1 MKLIQKIALR
11 LSMVLIPVIALWAMI
26 FYFVTVEEINDEVD
40 DLLRSYSE
48 QLIAKKLAN
57 QELPVADIIAGMH
70 YSISQ
75 VTEEYADSHP
85 RTKYYDSDLYINETD
100 EDEPARFLKTFFYDA
115 EGRYFELIAAIPT
128 FEKEDLIEAILW
140 WIAALY
146 LILLVT
152 VIVITLAVFQKSI
165 RPLYEILD
173 WLNAY
178 TPGKTQDKLA
188 ADTDIYEFR
197 QLEKAVTEA
206 TDRSNEAYEKQK
218 QFIGNASHELQTPLA
233 VLGGRIDWMLDN
245 DSLGEENI
253 GELVKMKREVVHISR
268 LNKTLLLLTK
278 IDNGQFPDVMDVNL
292 SSIVQ
297 SQEEM
302 YEEIFSRKNIHCSLE
317 MQDSPVVVR
326 MNETLATILVTN
338 LIKNAFMHSPD
349 GGIVTIA
356 LDGNGLAV
364 ENSGEAPL
372 DRERIFDRFY
382 QGAKKEGST
391 GLGLA
396 LAKTIADKNGMQFS
410 YSFADGRHRFRIN
423 FCFFVQITDSLQ
435 NRNVISPYKQII
447 IVR

>member
-297 SQEEM
+297 SQKEM
-302 YEEIFSRKNIHCSLE
+302 YEEIFSRKNIHCSLG
-317 MQDSPVVVR
+317 MPDSPVVVR

-338 LIKNAFMHSPD
+338 LIKNAFMHSPE

-423 FCFFVQITDSLQ
+423 F
-435 NRNVISPYKQII
+435 
-447 IVR
+447 

>member
-85 RTKYYDSDLYINETD
+85 RTDYYDSELYINETD

-278 IDNGQFPDVMDVNL
+278 IDNGQFPDVLDVNL

-297 SQEEM
+297 SQKEM

-338 LIKNAFMHSPD
+338 LIKNAFMHSPEGD
-349 GGIVTIA
+349 IVTIA

-423 FCFFVQITDSLQ
+423 F
-435 NRNVISPYKQII
+435 
-447 IVR
+447 

>member
-40 DLLRSYSE
+40 DLLKSYSE

-75 VTEEYADSHP
+75 VTEEYAESHP

-297 SQEEM
+297 SQREM

-338 LIKNAFMHSPD
+338 LIKNAFMHSPE

-364 ENSGEAPL
+364 ENSGEAQL

-423 FCFFVQITDSLQ
+423 F
-435 NRNVISPYKQII
+435 
-447 IVR
+447 

>member
-297 SQEEM
+297 SQREM

-338 LIKNAFMHSPD
+338 LIKNAFMHSPE

-356 LDGNGLAV
+356 LDGNELAV

-410 YSFADGRHRFRIN
+410 YSFADGKHRFRIN
-423 FCFFVQITDSLQ
+423 F
-435 NRNVISPYKQII
+435 
-447 IVR
+447 

>member
-85 RTKYYDSDLYINETD
+85 RTKYYDSELYINETD

-197 QLEKAVTEA
+197 QLEQAVTEA
-206 TDRSNEAYEKQK
+206 TDRSNDAYEKQK

-297 SQEEM
+297 SQKEM
-302 YEEIFSRKNIHCSLE
+302 YEEIFSRKNIHCSLG

-338 LIKNAFMHSPD
+338 LIKNAFMHSPE

-391 GLGLA
+391 GLGWA

-423 FCFFVQITDSLQ
+423 F
-435 NRNVISPYKQII
+435 
-447 IVR
+447 

>member
-85 RTKYYDSDLYINETD
+85 RTKYYDSELYINETD

-218 QFIGNASHELQTPLA
+218 QFIGHASHELQTPLA

-297 SQEEM
+297 SQKEM

-338 LIKNAFMHSPD
+338 LIKNAFMHSPE

-423 FCFFVQITDSLQ
+423 F
-435 NRNVISPYKQII
+435 
-447 IVR
+447 

>member
-75 VTEEYADSHP
+75 VAEEYADSHP

-245 DSLGEENI
+245 DSLGEETI

-297 SQEEM
+297 SQREM

-338 LIKNAFMHSPD
+338 LIKNAFMHSPE

-423 FCFFVQITDSLQ
+423 F
-435 NRNVISPYKQII
+435 
-447 IVR
+447 

>member
-57 QELPVADIIAGMH
+57 QELPVANIIAGMH

-297 SQEEM
+297 SQKEM

-338 LIKNAFMHSPD
+338 LIKNAFMHSPE

-364 ENSGEAPL
+364 ENSGETPL

-423 FCFFVQITDSLQ
+423 F
-435 NRNVISPYKQII
+435 
-447 IVR
+447 

>member
-85 RTKYYDSDLYINETD
+85 RTKYYDSELYINETD

-297 SQEEM
+297 SQREM

-338 LIKNAFMHSPD
+338 LIKNAFMHSPE

-356 LDGNGLAV
+356 LDGNVLAV

-423 FCFFVQITDSLQ
+423 F
-435 NRNVISPYKQII
+435 
-447 IVR
+447 

>member
-85 RTKYYDSDLYINETD
+85 RTKYYDSELYINETD

-165 RPLYEILD
+165 RPFYEILD

-197 QLEKAVTEA
+197 QLEQVQRGLRKAEA
-206 TDRSNEAYEKQK
+206 VYRQC
-218 QFIGNASHELQTPLA
+218 
-233 VLGGRIDWMLDN
+233 
-245 DSLGEENI
+245 
-253 GELVKMKREVVHISR
+253 
-268 LNKTLLLLTK
+268 
-278 IDNGQFPDVMDVNL
+278 FP
-292 SSIVQ
+292 
-297 SQEEM
+297 
-302 YEEIFSRKNIHCSLE
+302 
-317 MQDSPVVVR
+317 
-326 MNETLATILVTN
+326 
-338 LIKNAFMHSPD
+338 
-349 GGIVTIA
+349 
-356 LDGNGLAV
+356 
-364 ENSGEAPL
+364 
-372 DRERIFDRFY
+372 
-382 QGAKKEGST
+382 
-391 GLGLA
+391 
-396 LAKTIADKNGMQFS
+396 
-410 YSFADGRHRFRIN
+410 
-423 FCFFVQITDSLQ
+423 
-435 NRNVISPYKQII
+435 
-447 IVR
+447 

>member
-75 VTEEYADSHP
+75 VAEEYADSHP

-297 SQEEM
+297 SQKEM

-338 LIKNAFMHSPD
+338 LIKNAFMHSPE

-364 ENSGEAPL
+364 ENSGEASL

-423 FCFFVQITDSLQ
+423 F
-435 NRNVISPYKQII
+435 
-447 IVR
+447 

>member
-128 FEKEDLIEAILW
+128 FEKEDLIETILW

-197 QLEKAVTEA
+197 QLEKTVTEA

-338 LIKNAFMHSPD
+338 LIKNAFMHSPE

-423 FCFFVQITDSLQ
+423 F
-435 NRNVISPYKQII
+435 
-447 IVR
+447 

>member
-165 RPLYEILD
+165 RPFYEILD

-178 TPGKTQDKLA
+178 TPGQTQDKLA

-197 QLEKAVTEA
+197 KLEKAVTEA

-278 IDNGQFPDVMDVNL
+278 IDNGQFPDIMDVNL

-297 SQEEM
+297 SQKEM

-338 LIKNAFMHSPD
+338 LIKNAFMHSPE

-423 FCFFVQITDSLQ
+423 F
-435 NRNVISPYKQII
+435 
-447 IVR
+447 

>member
-85 RTKYYDSDLYINETD
+85 RTKYYDSELYINETD

-206 TDRSNEAYEKQK
+206 TGRSNEAYEKQK

-297 SQEEM
+297 SQKEM
-302 YEEIFSRKNIHCSLE
+302 YKEIFSRKNIHCSLE

-338 LIKNAFMHSPD
+338 LIKNAFMHSPE

-410 YSFADGRHRFRIN
+410 YSFTDGMHRFRIN
-423 FCFFVQITDSLQ
+423 F
-435 NRNVISPYKQII
+435 
-447 IVR
+447 

>member
-206 TDRSNEAYEKQK
+206 TDRSNEAYEKQM

-297 SQEEM
+297 SQKEM

-317 MQDSPVVVR
+317 MHDSPVVVR

-338 LIKNAFMHSPD
+338 LIKNAFMHSPE

-423 FCFFVQITDSLQ
+423 F
-435 NRNVISPYKQII
+435 
-447 IVR
+447 

>member
-26 FYFVTVEEINDEVD
+26 FYFATVEEINDEVD

-338 LIKNAFMHSPD
+338 LIKNAFMHSPE

-423 FCFFVQITDSLQ
+423 F
-435 NRNVISPYKQII
+435 
-447 IVR
+447 

>member
-75 VTEEYADSHP
+75 VTEEYADSHQ
-85 RTKYYDSDLYINETD
+85 RTKYYDSELYINETD

-197 QLEKAVTEA
+197 QLEQAVTEA

-297 SQEEM
+297 SQKEM

-338 LIKNAFMHSPD
+338 LIKNAFMHSPE

-410 YSFADGRHRFRIN
+410 YSFADGRHKFRIN
-423 FCFFVQITDSLQ
+423 F
-435 NRNVISPYKQII
+435 
-447 IVR
+447 

>member
-1 MKLIQKIALR
+1 M
-11 LSMVLIPVIALWAMI
+11 
-26 FYFVTVEEINDEVD
+26 
-40 DLLRSYSE
+40 
-48 QLIAKKLAN
+48 
-57 QELPVADIIAGMH
+57 PVADIIAGMP

-85 RTKYYDSDLYINETD
+85 RTKYYDSELYINETD

-165 RPLYEILD
+165 RPFYEILD

-297 SQEEM
+297 SQKEM

-338 LIKNAFMHSPD
+338 LIKNAFMHSPE

-356 LDGNGLAV
+356 LVGNGLTV

-372 DRERIFDRFY
+372 DREQIFDRFY

-423 FCFFVQITDSLQ
+423 F
-435 NRNVISPYKQII
+435 
-447 IVR
+447 

>member
-57 QELPVADIIAGMH
+57 QELPVANIIAGMH

-152 VIVITLAVFQKSI
+152 VIVITLAVFQESI

-297 SQEEM
+297 SQKEM

-338 LIKNAFMHSPD
+338 LIKNAFMHSPE

-364 ENSGEAPL
+364 ENSGETPL

-423 FCFFVQITDSLQ
+423 F
-435 NRNVISPYKQII
+435 
-447 IVR
+447 

>member
-85 RTKYYDSDLYINETD
+85 STKYYDSDLYINETD

-297 SQEEM
+297 SQKEM

-338 LIKNAFMHSPD
+338 LIKNAFMHSPE

-423 FCFFVQITDSLQ
+423 F
-435 NRNVISPYKQII
+435 
-447 IVR
+447 

>member
-1 MKLIQKIALR
+1 MKLIQKIVLR

-85 RTKYYDSDLYINETD
+85 RTKYYDSESYINETD
-100 EDEPARFLKTFFYDA
+100 EDKPARFLKTFFYDA

-297 SQEEM
+297 SQKEM

-338 LIKNAFMHSPD
+338 LIKNAFMHSPE

-423 FCFFVQITDSLQ
+423 F
-435 NRNVISPYKQII
+435 
-447 IVR
+447 

>member
-57 QELPVADIIAGMH
+57 QELPAADIIAGMH

-297 SQEEM
+297 SQKEM

-317 MQDSPVVVR
+317 IQDFPVVVR

-338 LIKNAFMHSPD
+338 LIKNAFMHSPE

-382 QGAKKEGST
+382 LGAKKEGST

-423 FCFFVQITDSLQ
+423 F
-435 NRNVISPYKQII
+435 
-447 IVR
+447 

>member
-40 DLLRSYSE
+40 DLLKSYSE

-85 RTKYYDSDLYINETD
+85 RTKYYDSELYINETD

-197 QLEKAVTEA
+197 QLEQAVTEA
-206 TDRSNEAYEKQK
+206 TARSNEAYEKQK

-278 IDNGQFPDVMDVNL
+278 IDNGQFPDVMNVNL

-297 SQEEM
+297 SQKEM

-338 LIKNAFMHSPD
+338 LIKNAFMHSPE

-423 FCFFVQITDSLQ
+423 F
-435 NRNVISPYKQII
+435 
-447 IVR
+447 

>member
-278 IDNGQFPDVMDVNL
+278 IDNGQFPDVMDINL

-297 SQEEM
+297 SQKEM

-338 LIKNAFMHSPD
+338 LIKNAFMHSPE

-364 ENSGEAPL
+364 ENNGEAPL

-423 FCFFVQITDSLQ
+423 F
-435 NRNVISPYKQII
+435 
-447 IVR
+447 

>member
-85 RTKYYDSDLYINETD
+85 RTKNYDSELYINETD

-297 SQEEM
+297 SQKEM

-338 LIKNAFMHSPD
+338 LIKNAFMHSPE

-423 FCFFVQITDSLQ
+423 F
-435 NRNVISPYKQII
+435 
-447 IVR
+447 

>member
-26 FYFVTVEEINDEVD
+26 FYFVTVEEINDEVN

-85 RTKYYDSDLYINETD
+85 RTKYYDSELYINETD

-297 SQEEM
+297 SQKEM

-338 LIKNAFMHSPD
+338 LIKNAFMHSPE

-356 LDGNGLAV
+356 LDRNGLAV

-423 FCFFVQITDSLQ
+423 F
-435 NRNVISPYKQII
+435 
-447 IVR
+447 

>member
-1 MKLIQKIALR
+1 M
-11 LSMVLIPVIALWAMI
+11 
-26 FYFVTVEEINDEVD
+26 
-40 DLLRSYSE
+40 
-48 QLIAKKLAN
+48 
-57 QELPVADIIAGMH
+57 
-70 YSISQ
+70 
-75 VTEEYADSHP
+75 
-85 RTKYYDSDLYINETD
+85 
-100 EDEPARFLKTFFYDA
+100 
-115 EGRYFELIAAIPT
+115 
-128 FEKEDLIEAILW
+128 IEAILW

-297 SQEEM
+297 SQKEM

-338 LIKNAFMHSPD
+338 LIKNAFMHSPE

-396 LAKTIADKNGMQFS
+396 LAKTIADKNGMRFS

-423 FCFFVQITDSLQ
+423 F
-435 NRNVISPYKQII
+435 
-447 IVR
+447 

>member
-197 QLEKAVTEA
+197 QLEQAVTEA

-297 SQEEM
+297 SQKEM

-338 LIKNAFMHSPD
+338 LIKNAFMHSPE

-356 LDGNGLAV
+356 LDGNGLVV

-423 FCFFVQITDSLQ
+423 F
-435 NRNVISPYKQII
+435 
-447 IVR
+447 

>member
-128 FEKEDLIEAILW
+128 FEKEDLIETILW

-165 RPLYEILD
+165 RPFYEILD

-297 SQEEM
+297 SQKEM

-338 LIKNAFMHSPD
+338 LIKNAFMHSPE

-356 LDGNGLAV
+356 LVGNGLTV

-423 FCFFVQITDSLQ
+423 F
-435 NRNVISPYKQII
+435 
-447 IVR
+447 

>member
-57 QELPVADIIAGMH
+57 QEVPVADILAGMH

-297 SQEEM
+297 SQKEM

-338 LIKNAFMHSPD
+338 LIKNAFMHSPE

-356 LDGNGLAV
+356 LDRNGLAV

-410 YSFADGRHRFRIN
+410 YSFAYGRHRFRIN
-423 FCFFVQITDSLQ
+423 F
-435 NRNVISPYKQII
+435 
-447 IVR
+447 

>member
-11 LSMVLIPVIALWAMI
+11 LSMVLIPVIALWAMF

-85 RTKYYDSDLYINETD
+85 RTDYYDSELYINETD

-128 FEKEDLIEAILW
+128 FEKEDLIEATLW

-178 TPGKTQDKLA
+178 TPGKTQDKLE

-253 GELVKMKREVVHISR
+253 GELVKMKREVGHISR

-297 SQEEM
+297 SQKEM

-317 MQDSPVVVR
+317 MPDSPVTVR

-338 LIKNAFMHSPD
+338 LIKNAFMHSPE

-356 LDGNGLAV
+356 LGRNGLAV

-396 LAKTIADKNGMQFS
+396 LAKTIADKNGMRFS

-423 FCFFVQITDSLQ
+423 F
-435 NRNVISPYKQII
+435 
-447 IVR
+447 

>member
-188 ADTDIYEFR
+188 TDTDIYEFR

-297 SQEEM
+297 SQKEM

-338 LIKNAFMHSPD
+338 LIKNAFMHSPE

-364 ENSGEAPL
+364 ENSGETPL

-410 YSFADGRHRFRIN
+410 YSFAGGRHRFRIN
-423 FCFFVQITDSLQ
+423 F
-435 NRNVISPYKQII
+435 
-447 IVR
+447 

>member
-85 RTKYYDSDLYINETD
+85 RTKYYDSELYINETD

-297 SQEEM
+297 SQREM

-317 MQDSPVVVR
+317 MQDSPVTVR

-338 LIKNAFMHSPD
+338 LIKNAFMHSPE

-423 FCFFVQITDSLQ
+423 F
-435 NRNVISPYKQII
+435 
-447 IVR
+447 

>member
-1 MKLIQKIALR
+1 MKLIQEIALR

-197 QLEKAVTEA
+197 QLEQAVTEA

-297 SQEEM
+297 SQKEM

-338 LIKNAFMHSPD
+338 LIKNAFMHSPE

-364 ENSGEAPL
+364 ENSGETPL

-410 YSFADGRHRFRIN
+410 YSFAGGRHRFRIN
-423 FCFFVQITDSLQ
+423 F
-435 NRNVISPYKQII
+435 
-447 IVR
+447 

>member
-26 FYFVTVEEINDEVD
+26 FYFVTVEEINDEAD
-40 DLLRSYSE
+40 DLLESYTE
-48 QLIAKKLAN
+48 QLIDKKLAH
-57 QELPVADIIAGMH
+57 QELPEANIIAGRH
-70 YSISQ
+70 YSISR

-85 RTKYYDSDLYINETD
+85 RTDYYDSEFYDIETD
-100 EDEPARFLKTFFYDA
+100 EDEPARFLKTIFKDD
-115 EGRYFELIAAIPT
+115 EGQYFELTVATPT
-128 FEKEDLIEAILW
+128 FEKDDLIEATLW

-197 QLEKAVTEA
+197 QLEQAVTEA

-297 SQEEM
+297 SQKEM

-338 LIKNAFMHSPD
+338 LIKNAFMHSPE

-423 FCFFVQITDSLQ
+423 F
-435 NRNVISPYKQII
+435 
-447 IVR
+447 

>member
-11 LSMVLIPVIALWAMI
+11 LSIVLIPVIALWAMI

-85 RTKYYDSDLYINETD
+85 RTKYYDSELYINETD

-165 RPLYEILD
+165 RPFYKILD

-297 SQEEM
+297 SQKEM

-338 LIKNAFMHSPD
+338 LIKNAFMHSPE

-356 LDGNGLAV
+356 LDGNGLTV

-423 FCFFVQITDSLQ
+423 F
-435 NRNVISPYKQII
+435 
-447 IVR
+447 

>member
-245 DSLGEENI
+245 DSLEEENI

-297 SQEEM
+297 SQKEM
-302 YEEIFSRKNIHCSLE
+302 YEEIFSRKNIQCSLE
-317 MQDSPVVVR
+317 MPDSPVVVR
-326 MNETLATILVTN
+326 MNETLTTILVTN
-338 LIKNAFMHSPD
+338 LIKNAFMHSPE

-423 FCFFVQITDSLQ
+423 F
-435 NRNVISPYKQII
+435 
-447 IVR
+447 